1 MSIEEA
7 HQSRSLYRPMRL
19 LLVADS
25 LNVGGAEWHVV
36 NLAAALAEQ
45 GHRITLACTV
55 EGALAHLA
63 EQAGISVRPLLSH
76 LVKRRLSLKY
86 AWKLARLVR
95 QSQFDLVHAH
105 MYASA
110 LASAYALLGT
120 SIPLVIT
127 EHSQANWR
135 SHYARQYSRWSYSR
149 AQHIIAVSREIRR
162 RLIEQDGVPFDRV
175 SVIMNALPPE
185 IRPSIQPGLPAALRN
200 GPLVGVAARL
210 QPEKGVSYF
219 VEAAAHVLQFL
230 PQVHFLVMGEG
241 PQRKE
246 LQAQVERLGVQ
257 EHVHFLGFR
266 LDARAIVGLLDVL
279 VVPSLSEGT
288 PLVTL
293 EAMTAGVPVV
303 ASTVGGIPEQIRHRR
318 EGLLVAPGDAQALGE
333 AVLHLLQNS
342 VLMRQLGE
350 AGRQRALSRFNFKAM
365 VEETREVYRAI
376 LGWPPRSDKEYRKL
390 DDPLTETGRKS
401 DEFW

>member
-7 HQSRSLYRPMRL
+7 HQPPSLQRPMRL

-25 LNVGGAEWHVV
+25 LDVGGAEWHVV
-36 NLAAALAEQ
+36 NLASALAEQ

-55 EGALAHLA
+55 EGVLAPLA
-63 EQAGISVRPLLSH
+63 EQAGISVRPLLHH
-76 LVKRRLSLKY
+76 LVKRRQSPRY
-86 AWKLARLVR
+86 AWKLAKLVR

-135 SHYARQYSRWSYSR
+135 SHCACRCSQWSYSQAR
-149 AQHIIAVSREIRR
+149 HVIAVSREIRR
-162 RLIEQDGVPFDRV
+162 RLIEQEGVPSDRI
-175 SVIMNALPPE
+175 SVIMNALPPVSE
-185 IRPSIQPGLPAALRN
+185 QHKSIQPDLPAALRN
-200 GPLVGVAARL
+200 GLLVGVAARL
-210 QPEKGVSYF
+210 QPEKGVAYF
-219 VEAAAHVLQFL
+219 LEAAAHVLQFL
-230 PQVHFLVMGEG
+230 PEVHFLVMGDG

-246 LQAQVERLGVQ
+246 LQAYVEQPGVQ

-266 LDARAIVGLLDVL
+266 LDARAIIGLLDVL

-293 EAMTAGVPVV
+293 EAMSAGVPVV
-303 ASTVGGIPEQIRHRR
+303 ASAVGGIPEQVRHQS
-318 EGLLVAPGDAQALGE
+318 EGILVPPGDALALGE
-333 AVLHLLQNS
+333 AVLHLLQNPTW
-342 VLMRQLGE
+342 MQQLGE
-350 AGRQRALSRFNFKAM
+350 AGRQRALSRFSFTTM
-365 VEETREVYRAI
+365 LQETENVYRAT
-376 LGWPPRSDKEYRKL
+376 LGWPPGSDIGNREL
-390 DDPLTETGRKS
+390 VDPLTETGR
-401 DEFW
+401 

>member
-7 HQSRSLYRPMRL
+7 HQPPSLQRPMRL

-25 LNVGGAEWHVV
+25 LDVGGAEWHVV
-36 NLAAALAEQ
+36 NLASALAEQ

-55 EGALAHLA
+55 EGVLAPLA
-63 EQAGISVRPLLSH
+63 EQAGISVRPLLH
-76 LVKRRLSLKY
+76 RLVKRRQSPRY
-86 AWKLARLVR
+86 AWKLAKLVR

-135 SHYARQYSRWSYSR
+135 SQYACRCSQWSYSQAR
-149 AQHIIAVSREIRR
+149 HIIAVSREIRR
-162 RLIEQDGVPFDRV
+162 RLIEQEGMPSDRI
-175 SVIMNALPPE
+175 SVIMNALPPASE
-185 IRPSIQPGLPAALRN
+185 QHKSIQPDLPAALRN
-200 GPLVGVAARL
+200 GLLVGVAARL
-210 QPEKGVSYF
+210 QPEKGVAYF
-219 VEAAAHVLQFL
+219 LEAAAHVLQFL
-230 PQVHFLVMGEG
+230 PEVHFLVMGDG

-246 LQAQVERLGVQ
+246 LQAYVEQPGVQ

-266 LDARAIVGLLDVL
+266 LDARAIIGLLDVL

-293 EAMTAGVPVV
+293 EAMSAGVPVV
-303 ASTVGGIPEQIRHRR
+303 ASAVGGIPEQVRHQS
-318 EGLLVAPGDAQALGE
+318 EGILVPPGDALALGE
-333 AVLHLLQNS
+333 AVLRLLQNPTW
-342 VLMRQLGE
+342 MQQLGE
-350 AGRQRALSRFNFKAM
+350 AGRQRALSHFSFTTM
-365 VEETREVYRAI
+365 LQETENVYRAT
-376 LGWPPRSDKEYRKL
+376 LGWPPGSDIVNREL
-390 DDPLTETGRKS
+390 VDPLTEMGR
-401 DEFW
+401 

>member
-7 HQSRSLYRPMRL
+7 HQPPSLQRPMRL

-25 LNVGGAEWHVV
+25 LDVGGAEWHVV
-36 NLAAALAEQ
+36 NLASALAEQ

-55 EGALAHLA
+55 EGVLAPLA
-63 EQAGISVRPLLSH
+63 EQAGISVRPLLHH
-76 LVKRRLSLKY
+76 LVKRRQSPRY
-86 AWKLARLVR
+86 AWKLAKLVR

-135 SHYARQYSRWSYSR
+135 SHYACRCSQWSYSQAR
-149 AQHIIAVSREIRR
+149 HIIAVSREIRR
-162 RLIEQDGVPFDRV
+162 RLIEQEGVPSDRI
-175 SVIMNALPPE
+175 SVIMNALPPVSE
-185 IRPSIQPGLPAALRN
+185 QHKSIQPDLPAALRN
-200 GPLVGVAARL
+200 GLLVGVAARL
-210 QPEKGVSYF
+210 QPEKGVAYF
-219 VEAAAHVLQFL
+219 LEAAAHVLQFL
-230 PQVHFLVMGEG
+230 PEVHFLVMGDG

-246 LQAQVERLGVQ
+246 LQAYVEQLGVQ

-266 LDARAIVGLLDVL
+266 LDARAIIGLLDVL

-293 EAMTAGVPVV
+293 EAMSAGVPVV
-303 ASTVGGIPEQIRHRR
+303 ASAVGGIPEQVRHQS
-318 EGLLVAPGDAQALGE
+318 EGILVPPGDALALGE
-333 AVLHLLQNS
+333 AVLHLLQNPTW
-342 VLMRQLGE
+342 MQQLGE
-350 AGRQRALSRFNFKAM
+350 AGRQRALSRFSFTTM
-365 VEETREVYRAI
+365 LQETENVYRAT
-376 LGWPPRSDKEYRKL
+376 LGWPPGSDKENREL
-390 DDPLTETGRKS
+390 VDPLTETGR
-401 DEFW
+401 

>member
-7 HQSRSLYRPMRL
+7 HQPPSLQRPMRL

-25 LNVGGAEWHVV
+25 LDVGGAEWHVV
-36 NLAAALAEQ
+36 NLASALAEQ

-55 EGALAHLA
+55 EGVLASLA
-63 EQAGISVRPLLSH
+63 EQAGISVRPLLHH
-76 LVKRRLSLKY
+76 LVRRRQSPRY
-86 AWKLARLVR
+86 AWKLAKLVR

-135 SHYARQYSRWSYSR
+135 SQYACRCSQWSYSQAR
-149 AQHIIAVSREIRR
+149 HIIAVSREIRR
-162 RLIEQDGVPFDRV
+162 RLIEQEGVSSDRI
-175 SVIMNALPPE
+175 SVIMNALPPASE
-185 IRPSIQPGLPAALRN
+185 QRKSIQPDLPAALRT
-200 GPLVGVAARL
+200 GLLVGVAARL
-210 QPEKGVSYF
+210 QPENGVAYF
-219 VEAAAHVLQFL
+219 LEAAAHVLQFL
-230 PQVHFLVMGEG
+230 PEVHFLVMGDG

-246 LQAQVERLGVQ
+246 LQAYVEQLGVQ

-266 LDARAIVGLLDVL
+266 LDARAIISLLDVL

-293 EAMTAGVPVV
+293 EAMTAGVPIV
-303 ASTVGGIPEQIRHRR
+303 ASAVGGIPEQIRHRC
-318 EGLLVAPGDAQALGE
+318 EGLLVPAKDAMALAD
-333 AVLHLLQNS
+333 AVLQLLQDP
-342 VLMRQLGE
+342 LWAQKLGE
-350 AGRQRALSRFNFKAM
+350 AGRQRTLSHFSFARM
-365 VEETREVYRAI
+365 VQETEAI
-376 LGWPPRSDKEYRKL
+376 YHAALGWQTRSDIEQREL
-390 DDPLTETGRKS
+390 DNPLAERGR
-401 DEFW
+401 

>member
-7 HQSRSLYRPMRL
+7 HQPPSLQRPMRL

-25 LNVGGAEWHVV
+25 LDVGGAEWHVV
-36 NLAAALAEQ
+36 NLASALAEQ

-55 EGALAHLA
+55 EGVLAPLA
-63 EQAGISVRPLLSH
+63 EQAGISVRPLLHH
-76 LVKRRLSLKY
+76 LVKRRQSPRY
-86 AWKLARLVR
+86 AWKLAKLVR

-135 SHYARQYSRWSYSR
+135 SQYACRCSQWSYSQAR
-149 AQHIIAVSREIRR
+149 HIIAVSREIRR
-162 RLIEQDGVPFDRV
+162 RLIEQEGVPSDRI
-175 SVIMNALPPE
+175 SVIMNALPPVSE
-185 IRPSIQPGLPAALRN
+185 LHKSIQPDLPAALRT
-200 GPLVGVAARL
+200 GLLVGVAARL
-210 QPEKGVSYF
+210 QPEKGVAYF
-219 VEAAAHVLQFL
+219 LEAAAHVLQFL
-230 PQVHFLVMGEG
+230 PEVHFLVMGDG

-246 LQAQVERLGVQ
+246 LQAYVEQLGVQ

-266 LDARAIVGLLDVL
+266 LDARAIIGLLDVL

-293 EAMTAGVPVV
+293 EAMSAGVPVV
-303 ASTVGGIPEQIRHRR
+303 ASAVGGIPEQVRHQS
-318 EGLLVAPGDAQALGE
+318 EGILVPPGDALALGE
-333 AVLHLLQNS
+333 AVLHLLQNPTW
-342 VLMRQLGE
+342 MQQLGE
-350 AGRQRALSRFNFKAM
+350 AGRQRALSRFSFTTM
-365 VEETREVYRAI
+365 LQETENVYRAT
-376 LGWPPRSDKEYRKL
+376 LGWPPGSDKENREL
-390 DDPLTETGRKS
+390 VDPLTETGR
-401 DEFW
+401 

>member
-7 HQSRSLYRPMRL
+7 HQPPSLQRPMRL

-25 LNVGGAEWHVV
+25 LDVGGAEWHVV
-36 NLAAALAEQ
+36 NLASALAEQ

-55 EGALAHLA
+55 EGVLAPLA
-63 EQAGISVRPLLSH
+63 EQAGISVRPLLHH
-76 LVKRRLSLKY
+76 LVKRRQSPRY
-86 AWKLARLVR
+86 AWKLAKLVR

-135 SHYARQYSRWSYSR
+135 SQYACRCSQWSYSQAR
-149 AQHIIAVSREIRR
+149 HIIAVSREIRR
-162 RLIEQDGVPFDRV
+162 RLIEQEGVPSDRI
-175 SVIMNALPPE
+175 SVIMNALPPASE
-185 IRPSIQPGLPAALRN
+185 QHKSIQPDLPAALRN
-200 GPLVGVAARL
+200 GLLVGVAARL
-210 QPEKGVSYF
+210 QPEKGVAYF
-219 VEAAAHVLQFL
+219 LEAAAHVLQFL
-230 PQVHFLVMGEG
+230 PEVHFLVMGDG

-246 LQAQVERLGVQ
+246 LQVYVEQLGVQ

-266 LDARAIVGLLDVL
+266 LDARAIIGLLDVL

-293 EAMTAGVPVV
+293 EAMSAGVPVV
-303 ASTVGGIPEQIRHRR
+303 ASAVGGIPEQVRHQS
-318 EGLLVAPGDAQALGE
+318 EGILVPPGDALALGE
-333 AVLHLLQNS
+333 AVLHLLQNPTW
-342 VLMRQLGE
+342 MQQLGE
-350 AGRQRALSRFNFKAM
+350 AGRQRALSRFSFTTM
-365 VEETREVYRAI
+365 LQETENVYRAT
-376 LGWPPRSDKEYRKL
+376 LGWPPGSDKENREL
-390 DDPLTETGRKS
+390 VDPLTETGR
-401 DEFW
+401 

>member
-7 HQSRSLYRPMRL
+7 HQPPSLQRPMRL

-25 LNVGGAEWHVV
+25 LDVGGAEWHVV
-36 NLAAALAEQ
+36 NLASALAEQ

-55 EGALAHLA
+55 EGVLAPLA
-63 EQAGISVRPLLSH
+63 EQAGISVRPLLHH
-76 LVKRRLSLKY
+76 LVKRRQSPRY
-86 AWKLARLVR
+86 AWKLAKLVR

-135 SHYARQYSRWSYSR
+135 SQYACRCSQWSYSQAR
-149 AQHIIAVSREIRR
+149 HVIAVSREIRR
-162 RLIEQDGVPFDRV
+162 RLIEQEGVPSDRI
-175 SVIMNALPPE
+175 SVIMNALPPASE
-185 IRPSIQPGLPAALRN
+185 QRKSIQPDLPAALRT
-200 GPLVGVAARL
+200 GLLVGVAARL
-210 QPEKGVSYF
+210 QPEKGVAYF
-219 VEAAAHVLQFL
+219 LEAAAHVLQFL
-230 PQVHFLVMGEG
+230 PEVHFLVMGDG

-246 LQAQVERLGVQ
+246 LQAYVEQLGVQ

-266 LDARAIVGLLDVL
+266 LDARAIIGLLDVL

-293 EAMTAGVPVV
+293 EAMSAGVPVV
-303 ASTVGGIPEQIRHRR
+303 ASAVGGIPEQVRHQS
-318 EGLLVAPGDAQALGE
+318 EGILVPPGDALALGE
-333 AVLHLLQNS
+333 AVLHLLQNPTW
-342 VLMRQLGE
+342 MQQLGE
-350 AGRQRALSRFNFKAM
+350 AGRQRTLSHFSFTTM
-365 VEETREVYRAI
+365 LQETENVYRAT
-376 LGWPPRSDKEYRKL
+376 LDWPPGSDKENREL
-390 DDPLTETGRKS
+390 VDPLTETGR
-401 DEFW
+401 

>member
-7 HQSRSLYRPMRL
+7 HRPHSLQRPMRL

-25 LNVGGAEWHVV
+25 LDVGGAEWHVV
-36 NLAAALAEQ
+36 NLASVLAEQ

-55 EGALAHLA
+55 EGVLAPLA
-63 EQAGISVRPLLSH
+63 EQAGISVRPLLHH
-76 LVKRRLSLKY
+76 LVKRRQSPRY
-86 AWKLARLVR
+86 AWKLAKLVR

-135 SHYARQYSRWSYSR
+135 SHYACRCSQWFYSQAR
-149 AQHIIAVSREIRR
+149 HIIAVSREIRR
-162 RLIEQDGVPFDRV
+162 RLIEQEGVPSDRI
-175 SVIMNALPPE
+175 SVIMNALPPASE
-185 IRPSIQPGLPAALRN
+185 QHKSIQPDLPAALRN
-200 GPLVGVAARL
+200 GLLVGVAARL
-210 QPEKGVSYF
+210 QPEKGVAYF
-219 VEAAAHVLQFL
+219 LEAAAHVLQFL
-230 PQVHFLVMGEG
+230 PEVHFLVIGDG

-246 LQAQVERLGVQ
+246 LQAYVEQLGVQ

-266 LDARAIVGLLDVL
+266 LDARAIIGLLNVL

-293 EAMTAGVPVV
+293 EAMSAGVPVV
-303 ASTVGGIPEQIRHRR
+303 ASAVGGIPEQVRHQS
-318 EGLLVAPGDAQALGE
+318 EGILVPPGDALALGE
-333 AVLHLLQNS
+333 AVLHMLQNPTW
-342 VLMRQLGE
+342 MQQLGE
-350 AGRQRALSRFNFKAM
+350 AGRQRALSRFSFTTM
-365 VEETREVYRAI
+365 LQETENVYRAT
-376 LGWPPRSDKEYRKL
+376 LGWPPGSDKENREL
-390 DDPLTETGRKS
+390 VDPLTETGR
-401 DEFW
+401 

>member
-7 HQSRSLYRPMRL
+7 HQPPSLQRPMRL

-25 LNVGGAEWHVV
+25 LDVGGAEWHVV
-36 NLAAALAEQ
+36 NLASALAEQ

-55 EGALAHLA
+55 EGVLAPLA
-63 EQAGISVRPLLSH
+63 EQAGISVRPLLHH
-76 LVKRRLSLKY
+76 LVKRRQSPRY
-86 AWKLARLVR
+86 AWKLAKLVR

-135 SHYARQYSRWSYSR
+135 SHYACRCSQWSYSQAR
-149 AQHIIAVSREIRR
+149 HIIAVSREIRR
-162 RLIEQDGVPFDRV
+162 RLIEQEGVPSDRI
-175 SVIMNALPPE
+175 SVIMNALLPVSE
-185 IRPSIQPGLPAALRN
+185 QHRGIQPDLPAALCN
-200 GPLVGVAARL
+200 GLLVGVAARL
-210 QPEKGVSYF
+210 QPEKGVAYF
-219 VEAAAHVLQFL
+219 LEAAAHVLQFL
-230 PQVHFLVMGEG
+230 PEVHFLVMGDG

-246 LQAQVERLGVQ
+246 LQAYVEQPGVQ

-266 LDARAIVGLLDVL
+266 LDARAIIGLLDVL

-293 EAMTAGVPVV
+293 EAMSAGVPVV
-303 ASTVGGIPEQIRHRR
+303 ASAVGGIPEQVRHQS
-318 EGLLVAPGDAQALGE
+318 EGILVPPGDALALGE
-333 AVLHLLQNS
+333 AVLHLLQNPTW
-342 VLMRQLGE
+342 MQQLGE
-350 AGRQRALSRFNFKAM
+350 AGRQRALSRFSFTTM
-365 VEETREVYRAI
+365 LQETENVYRAT
-376 LGWPPRSDKEYRKL
+376 LGWPPGSDIVNREL
-390 DDPLTETGRKS
+390 VDPLTETGR
-401 DEFW
+401 

>member
-7 HQSRSLYRPMRL
+7 HQPPSLQRPMRL

-25 LNVGGAEWHVV
+25 LDVGGAEWHVV
-36 NLAAALAEQ
+36 NLASALAEQ

-55 EGALAHLA
+55 EGVLAPLA
-63 EQAGISVRPLLSH
+63 QNAGISVRPLRHH
-76 LVKRRLSLKY
+76 LVKRRQSPRY
-86 AWKLARLVR
+86 AWKLAKLVR

-135 SHYARQYSRWSYSR
+135 SHYACRCSQWSYSQAR
-149 AQHIIAVSREIRR
+149 HVIAVSREIRR
-162 RLIEQDGVPFDRV
+162 RLIEQEGVPSDRI
-175 SVIMNALPPE
+175 SVIMNALPPVSE
-185 IRPSIQPGLPAALRN
+185 QHKSIQPDLPAALRN
-200 GPLVGVAARL
+200 GLLVGVAARL
-210 QPEKGVSYF
+210 QPEKGVAYF
-219 VEAAAHVLQFL
+219 LEAAAHVLQFL
-230 PQVHFLVMGEG
+230 PEVHFLVMGDG

-246 LQAQVERLGVQ
+246 LQAYVEQLGVQ

-266 LDARAIVGLLDVL
+266 LDARAIIGLLNVL

-293 EAMTAGVPVV
+293 EAMSAGVPVV
-303 ASTVGGIPEQIRHRR
+303 ASAVGGIPEQVRHQS
-318 EGLLVAPGDAQALGE
+318 EGILVPPGDALALGE
-333 AVLHLLQNS
+333 AVLHLLQNPTW
-342 VLMRQLGE
+342 MQQLGE
-350 AGRQRALSRFNFKAM
+350 AGRRRTLSRFSFTTM
-365 VEETREVYRAI
+365 LQETENVYRAT
-376 LGWPPRSDKEYRKL
+376 LDWPPGSDKENMEL
-390 DDPLTETGRKS
+390 VDPLTETGR
-401 DEFW
+401 

>member
-7 HQSRSLYRPMRL
+7 HQPHSLQRPMRL

-25 LNVGGAEWHVV
+25 LDVGGAEWHVV
-36 NLAAALAEQ
+36 NLASALAEQ

-55 EGALAHLA
+55 EGVLAPLA
-63 EQAGISVRPLLSH
+63 EQAGISVRPLLHH
-76 LVKRRLSLKY
+76 LVKRRQSPRY
-86 AWKLARLVR
+86 AWKLAKLVR

-135 SHYARQYSRWSYSR
+135 SQYACRCSQWSYSQAR
-149 AQHIIAVSREIRR
+149 HIIAVSREIRR
-162 RLIEQDGVPFDRV
+162 RLIEQEGVPSDRI
-175 SVIMNALPPE
+175 SVIMNALPPVSE
-185 IRPSIQPGLPAALRN
+185 QHKSIQPDLPAALRN
-200 GPLVGVAARL
+200 GLLVGVAARL
-210 QPEKGVSYF
+210 QPEKGVAYF
-219 VEAAAHVLQFL
+219 LEAAAHVLQFL
-230 PQVHFLVMGEG
+230 PEVHFLVMGDG

-246 LQAQVERLGVQ
+246 LQAYVEQLGVQ

-266 LDARAIVGLLDVL
+266 LDARAIIGLLNVL

-293 EAMTAGVPVV
+293 EAMSAGVPVV
-303 ASTVGGIPEQIRHRR
+303 ASAVGGIPEQVRHQS
-318 EGLLVAPGDAQALGE
+318 EGILVPPGDALALGE
-333 AVLHLLQNS
+333 AVLHLLQNPTW
-342 VLMRQLGE
+342 MQQLGE
-350 AGRQRALSRFNFKAM
+350 AGRQRALSRFSFTTM
-365 VEETREVYRAI
+365 LQETENVYRAT
-376 LGWPPRSDKEYRKL
+376 LGWPPGSDKENREL
-390 DDPLTETGRKS
+390 VDPLTETGR
-401 DEFW
+401 

>member
-7 HQSRSLYRPMRL
+7 HQPPSLQRPMRL

-25 LNVGGAEWHVV
+25 LDVGGAEWHVV
-36 NLAAALAEQ
+36 NLASALAEQ

-55 EGALAHLA
+55 EGVLAPLA
-63 EQAGISVRPLLSH
+63 EQAGISVRPLLHH
-76 LVKRRLSLKY
+76 LVKRRQSPRY
-86 AWKLARLVR
+86 AWKLAKLVR

-135 SHYARQYSRWSYSR
+135 SQYACRCSQWSYSQAR
-149 AQHIIAVSREIRR
+149 HIIAVSREIRR
-162 RLIEQDGVPFDRV
+162 RLIEQEGVPSDRI
-175 SVIMNALPPE
+175 SVIMNALLPVSE
-185 IRPSIQPGLPAALRN
+185 QHRGIQPDLPAALCN
-200 GPLVGVAARL
+200 GLLVGVAARL
-210 QPEKGVSYF
+210 QPEKGVAYF
-219 VEAAAHVLQFL
+219 LEAAAHVLQFL
-230 PQVHFLVMGEG
+230 PEVHFLVMGDG

-246 LQAQVERLGVQ
+246 LQAYVEQPGVQ

-266 LDARAIVGLLDVL
+266 LDARAIIGLLDVL

-293 EAMTAGVPVV
+293 EAMSAGVPVV
-303 ASTVGGIPEQIRHRR
+303 ASAVGGIPEQVRHQS
-318 EGLLVAPGDAQALGE
+318 EGILVPPGDALALGE
-333 AVLHLLQNS
+333 AVLHLLQNPTW
-342 VLMRQLGE
+342 MQQLGE
-350 AGRQRALSRFNFKAM
+350 AGRQRALSRFSFTTM
-365 VEETREVYRAI
+365 LQETENVYRAT
-376 LGWPPRSDKEYRKL
+376 LGWPPGSDIVNREL
-390 DDPLTETGRKS
+390 VDPLTEMGR
-401 DEFW
+401 

>member
-7 HQSRSLYRPMRL
+7 HQPHSLQRPMRL

-25 LNVGGAEWHVV
+25 LDVGGAEWHVV
-36 NLAAALAEQ
+36 NLASALAEQ

-55 EGALAHLA
+55 EGVLASLA
-63 EQAGISVRPLLSH
+63 EQAGISVRPLLHH
-76 LVKRRLSLKY
+76 LVKRRQSPRY
-86 AWKLARLVR
+86 AWKLAKLVR

-135 SHYARQYSRWSYSR
+135 SQYACRCSQWSYSQAR
-149 AQHIIAVSREIRR
+149 HIIAVSREIRR
-162 RLIEQDGVPFDRV
+162 RLIEQEGVPSDRI
-175 SVIMNALPPE
+175 SVIMNALLPVSE
-185 IRPSIQPGLPAALRN
+185 QHRGIQPDLPAALCN
-200 GPLVGVAARL
+200 GLLVGVAARL
-210 QPEKGVSYF
+210 QPEKGVAYF
-219 VEAAAHVLQFL
+219 LEAAAHVLQFL
-230 PQVHFLVMGEG
+230 PEVHFLVMGDG

-246 LQAQVERLGVQ
+246 LQAYVEQLGVQ

-266 LDARAIVGLLDVL
+266 LDARAIIGLLDVL

-293 EAMTAGVPVV
+293 EAMSAGVPVV
-303 ASTVGGIPEQIRHRR
+303 ASAVGGIPEQVRHQS
-318 EGLLVAPGDAQALGE
+318 EGILVPPGDALALGE
-333 AVLHLLQNS
+333 AVLHLLQNPTW
-342 VLMRQLGE
+342 MQQLGE
-350 AGRQRALSRFNFKAM
+350 AGRQRTLSHFSFTTM
-365 VEETREVYRAI
+365 LQETENVYLAA
-376 LGWPPRSDKEYRKL
+376 LGWPPGSDIVNREL
-390 DDPLTETGRKS
+390 VDPLTETGR
-401 DEFW
+401 